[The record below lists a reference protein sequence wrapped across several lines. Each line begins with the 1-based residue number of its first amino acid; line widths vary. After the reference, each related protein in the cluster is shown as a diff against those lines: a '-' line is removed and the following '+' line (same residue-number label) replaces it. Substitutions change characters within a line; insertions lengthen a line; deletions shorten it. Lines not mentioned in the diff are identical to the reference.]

1 MAWFLERARALGV
14 EHGAPRPIL
23 LGRHV
28 LAMGVPPG
36 PRVGAILRA
45 VYERQLDGTVQTL
58 DDAVAA
64 ARAIIESACEAD
76 DAMPES

>member
-1 MAWFLERARALGV
+1 MEWFLDRAVSLGV
-14 EHGAPRPIL
+14 EHQAPAPIL

-28 LAMGVPPG
+28 LAFGVPPG

-45 VYERQLDGTVQTL
+45 VYERQLDGDVRSL

-64 ARAIIESACEAD
+64 ARSLAAEI
-76 DAMPES
+76 